1 MTDHPWEAK
10 SREFALEVGSGLAN
24 ATAGSLVAGPIG
36 GAIGAVAGP
45 ALKRAVQLLAA
56 RLEGRSEDR
65 VKTAVGH
72 AALIIRNRQ
81 ERGDEP
87 RADRFLTEDEFDRS
101 AADEIA
107 EASLRAAA
115 EDPEEYKLPFYGALL
130 ANICF
135 RPDISRGTANQLI
148 RDAEHL
154 TYRQCVILAL
164 ANEALVTPPY
174 FGVEMEQGGWLDL
187 PLDVDRESVH
197 RDFEELERMRLI
209 TSAPSR
215 HNDRVP
221 SPPGRDL
228 IALMQLDNIPEDDLA
243 VLRPLIESG
252 NEGPWTQ
259 AATYPEGLP

>member
-1 MTDHPWEAK
+1 MVDGPWE
-10 SREFALEVGSGLAN
+10 SENREFALEVGSGLAN
-24 ATAGSLVAGPIG
+24 AAVGSLVAGPAG
-36 GAIGAVAGP
+36 GAVGAVAGP
-45 ALKRAVQLLAA
+45 ALKKAVQLLAA
-56 RLEGRSEDR
+56 RLGGRGEDR
-65 VKTAVGH
+65 AKTAVGH
-72 AALIIRNRQ
+72 AAVIIGNRQ

-87 RADRFLTEDEFDRS
+87 RSDGFFAEDQFDRS
-101 AADEIA
+101 AADEVA

-115 EDPEEYKLPFYGALL
+115 EDPEEQKLPFYGALL

-148 RDAEHL
+148 RDAHHL

-164 ANEALVTPPY
+164 ANEALVRPPY
-174 FGVEMEQGGWLDL
+174 FGVEMERGGWLDL
-187 PLDVDRESVH
+187 PLDVDRESVR

-209 TSAPSR
+209 TSAPNR

-228 IALMQLDNIPEDDLA
+228 IDLMQLEKIPQDDLV

-259 AATYPEGLP
+259 AATYPDGLP